1 MHVLI
6 ALVDSGNTT
15 RFITQ
20 HAPNA
25 VVFAVDQWA
34 NDALLLDP
42 HYDGEEHQ
50 RVLKGPPLYDSFI
63 ANTWELR
70 GSMEAD
76 DQVAGV
82 VPLHM
87 STTEALRW
95 LHAAGLSPD
104 LIYVDAARHYEP
116 VFADLSDCRRFFP
129 DARLC
134 GAAWECSLVARAVRE
149 VSWRFGDGCLHAED
163 GKAWVLGALDS
174 HEALVKTRDRFY
186 DDESSA
192 EEHLP
197 LFREVQ
203 SAFGHGPDGEA
214 AVRHL
219 LGKSGNCNGL
229 SINFVAPP
237 KGRTLLMAAAEG
249 GFVDVARVLIEEF
262 GANVNAQTKQ
272 KGETALHLSAYR
284 GHLRMV
290 KLLLSFGASTTL
302 RNGYHETA
310 FDTATSAGKNNAAAA
325 DCAAALAASAQPQR

>member
-1 MHVLI
+1 M
-6 ALVDSGNTT
+6 
-15 RFITQ
+15 
-20 HAPNA
+20 
-25 VVFAVDQWA
+25 
-34 NDALLLDP
+34 
-42 HYDGEEHQ
+42 
-50 RVLKGPPLYDSFI
+50 
-63 ANTWELR
+63 
-70 GSMEAD
+70 
-76 DQVAGV
+76 
-82 VPLHM
+82 
-87 STTEALRW
+87 
-95 LHAAGLSPD
+95 
-104 LIYVDAARHYEP
+104 VDA
-116 VFADLSDCRRFFP
+116 
-129 DARLC
+129 
-134 GAAWECSLVARAVRE
+134 
-149 VSWRFGDGCLHAED
+149 
-163 GKAWVLGALDS
+163 
-174 HEALVKTRDRFY
+174 
-186 DDESSA
+186 SSA

-290 KLLLSFGASTTL
+290 KLLLSFAASTTL